1 MTNTKK
7 DIRDKIRSL
16 LGIKP
21 KENKS
26 EIERTPDEQRIYTG
40 AMSSVDGRRESVW
53 DRFIPYDKL
62 INRHTKSQVTPEQV
76 KAAKYFVEEEGR
88 AFLEV
93 GKKFI
98 RNDPIWLDDNMRSK
112 LVCTNEKGLE
122 DMVEEHK
129 KELSDPEYQQKKR
142 ESRKAAVSREMNE
155 AAIAAYKYGQPQHY

>member
-1 MTNTKK
+1 MSNTNL
-7 DIRDKIRSL
+7 RNKIRSL
-16 LGIKP
+16 MRVKP
-21 KENKS
+21 KKDES
-26 EIERTPDEQRIYTG
+26 EIERTPDGQRIYTG

-53 DRFIPYDKL
+53 DRFIPYEKL
-62 INRHTKSQVTPEQV
+62 VNLYTEKQVTPEQV
-76 KAAKYFVEEEGR
+76 AAAKYFVEEEGR

-122 DMVEEHK
+122 NMVEEHK

-155 AAIAAYKYGQPQHY
+155 AAIAAYKYGQSQHY